1 MKEWACASVRPS
13 GGSLRGVFRRRRL
26 APGSRSVRQSVSQPN
41 QMSAKGLTVNA
52 WKRRTALCSPFA
64 RLGLLQVGAADHECH
79 AVFVACAHSMGR
91 FVRVAVHATLS
102 GRVAAQSQAVCG
114 ARRK

>member
-1 MKEWACASVRPS
+1 
-13 GGSLRGVFRRRRL
+13 
-26 APGSRSVRQSVSQPN
+26 
-41 QMSAKGLTVNA
+41 MSAKGLTVNA

-79 AVFVACAHSMGR
+79 AVFVACPYLMGR
-91 FVRVAVHATLS
+91 FVRVAIHVTLS
-102 GRVAAQSQAVCG
+102 GRVAAQSQAVCA